1 VYLFAKSSVKFRRF
15 VILVSI
21 RSGWIHLSTLSSFA
35 GPLQLVVYF
44 DKLTWQ
50 RWAAKNGV
58 KELG

>member
-1 VYLFAKSSVKFRRF
+1 L
-15 VILVSI
+15 
-21 RSGWIHLSTLSSFA
+21 RSLL
-35 GPLQLVVYF
+35 PLVVYF